1 MPTLTSPIRRVGRLV
16 AEQCRRLHA
25 ALESLAAEVRATI
38 ARAVGRAA
46 GEATREAL
54 LVVLHG
60 PPGAGADDPRDD
72 QERLW
77 GQPRR
82 HTWPARPYDPR
93 APERYD
99 AYARDR
105 DDDLDDPAYRSIPAD
120 DEPAEGP
127 AEAPRSGAWSRAVA
141 TGCQAAS
148 WWLRRHPGRCSLLAA
163 GLIGVAAGLVA
174 LVGGPLAAAGSA
186 VAAAAWGVLELAD
199 AARSAAGLAADAT
212 H

>member
-1 MPTLTSPIRRVGRLV
+1 MPTLTSPFRRVGRLV
-16 AEQCRRLHA
+16 AQQCRRLHQ
-25 ALESLAAEVRATI
+25 ALESLAAEVRAAI

-46 GEATREAL
+46 GEAAREAL

-60 PPGAGADDPRDD
+60 PPPTDDPHDD
-72 QERLW
+72 RGGMW
-77 GQPRR
+77 GEPRR
-82 HTWPARPYDPR
+82 RTWSAQPYDAY

-105 DDDLDDPAYRSIPAD
+105 DDDLDDNPAYRPTPAD
-120 DEPAEGP
+120 DEPPAGP
-127 AEAPRSGAWSRAVA
+127 ADAPRPGAWSRAVA

-148 WWLRRHPGRCSLLAA
+148 WWLRWHPGRCSLLAA

>member
-1 MPTLTSPIRRVGRLV
+1 MPTLTSPFRRVGRLV
-16 AEQCRRLHA
+16 AEQCRRLHQ
-25 ALESLAAEVRATI
+25 ALESLAAEVRAAS
-38 ARAVGRAA
+38 ARAVGRAT
-46 GEATREAL
+46 GEAAREAL

-60 PPGAGADDPRDD
+60 PPPTDDPRDD
-72 QERLW
+72 RERLG

-82 HTWPARPYDPR
+82 RTWPAPPYDPY
-93 APERYD
+93 APDHYD
-99 AYARDR
+99 AYTRDR
-105 DDDLDDPAYRSIPAD
+105 DDDLDDPAYRSLPAD
-120 DEPAEGP
+120 DPPEGP
-127 AEAPRSGAWSRAVA
+127 AEAQRSGPWSRAVA

-163 GLIGVAAGLVA
+163 GVIGVAAGLVA

-212 H
+212 R

>member
-1 MPTLTSPIRRVGRLV
+1 MPTLKSPFRRVGRLV

-25 ALESLAAEVRATI
+25 ALESLAAEVRAAI

-46 GEATREAL
+46 GEAAREAL

-60 PPGAGADDPRDD
+60 PPPTDDPRDD
-72 QERLW
+72 RGGAW
-77 GQPRR
+77 GEPRR
-82 HTWPARPYDPR
+82 RTWPAQAYDAY

-105 DDDLDDPAYRSIPAD
+105 DDDLDDPAYRPIPAD
-120 DEPAEGP
+120 DPAEGP
-127 AEAPRSGAWSRAVA
+127 VEAERPGAWSRAVA

-186 VAAAAWGVLELAD
+186 VATAALGVLELAD

-212 H
+212 Y